1 MLKRAQHEAGWPMV
15 ICALG
20 MTVLLSGCSGTKSM
34 FALDDGIPNTA
45 PPAVIVGPRT
55 VERPQALAKLDTGTY
70 PSLGKPL
77 TAANTQIGDQEYT
90 TREAQLSAL
99 ASARASGAIT
109 EAEYQ
114 RRIDGLRRLANDHA
128 AEAERQITN

>member
-1 MLKRAQHEAGWPMV
+1 MLKRAQQKAGWPMV

-20 MTVLLSGCSGTKSM
+20 LPILLSGCSGTNSF

-45 PPAVIVGPRT
+45 PPAVVVGPRS
-55 VERPQALAKLDTGTY
+55 VARPEALTKLDTGTY

-90 TREAQLSAL
+90 SREAQLSAL

-114 RRIDGLRRLANDHA
+114 RRIDGLRRLASEHA

>member
-1 MLKRAQHEAGWPMV
+1 MLKRAQHKAGWPMV

-20 MTVLLSGCSGTKSM
+20 ITVLLSGCSGTSSM

-55 VERPQALAKLDTGTY
+55 VARPEALTKLDTGTY

>member
-1 MLKRAQHEAGWPMV
+1 MLKRAQHNAGWPMV
-15 ICALG
+15 ICAL
-20 MTVLLSGCSGTKSM
+20 VLPLLMSGCSSTKSM

-45 PPAVIVGPRT
+45 PPAVVVGPRT
-55 VERPQALAKLDTGTY
+55 VARPEALSKLDTGTY

-77 TAANTQIGDQEYT
+77 TAANTQIDDQEYT
-90 TREAQLSAL
+90 SREAQLSAL

-114 RRIDGLRRLANDHA
+114 RRIDALRQIANDHA
-128 AEAERQITN
+128 TDAERQITN